1 MIYYFPL
8 LSIYVSFSYR
18 FLCWIDSNTCRL
30 GFYGKLIEIIDG
42 NDPTQ
47 LQRIKIFKI
56 KQKEGLID
64 RVCSITQ
71 LSPSS
76 SSSSS
81 SSLFDYIYQ
90 LLSPI
95 NLSSFLQ
102 GDGWLHRY
110 REELVQ
116 KGNWYESVRGI
127 EGYSHHWYV
136 AFYTT
141 SINDML

>member
-71 LSPSS
+71 LPPSFT
-76 SSSSS
+76 
-81 SSLFDYIYQ
+81 LFEYIYIIFCC
-90 LLSPI
+90 LIISLPFSKVMDDYTVI
-95 NLSSFLQ
+95 GKNLFKKETDMNLFVGLKVTLTSTGMQPSI
-102 GDGWLHRY
+102 LHPSMI
-110 REELVQ
+110 
-116 KGNWYESVRGI
+116 WY
-127 EGYSHHWYV
+127 
-136 AFYTT
+136 
-141 SINDML
+141 